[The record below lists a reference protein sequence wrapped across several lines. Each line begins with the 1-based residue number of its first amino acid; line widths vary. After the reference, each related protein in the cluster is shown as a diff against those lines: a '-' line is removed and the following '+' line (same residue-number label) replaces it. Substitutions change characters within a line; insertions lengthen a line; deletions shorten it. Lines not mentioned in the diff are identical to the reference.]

1 LVHVGAWAGHKWMG
15 DRGGV
20 MHGPVR

>member
-1 LVHVGAWAGHKWMG
+1 VHVGAWAGHKWMG